1 MISST
6 DPLFESISNKNV
18 DEGIL
23 EFVLQYKVDMLVLLP
38 HRHSRIENLVK
49 SSITRKLIFDAY
61 LPLLLLPGDI

>member
-1 MISST
+1 M
-6 DPLFESISNKNV
+6 
-18 DEGIL
+18 

-38 HRHSRIENLVK
+38 HRHSVIENLVK